1 MMLNL
6 KNPLVFFDLEATGIN
21 TSKDRI
27 VEIAMI
33 KIFPDGHKVEKSQR
47 INPGIPIPLESS
59 LVHGIYDKHI
69 EDEPSFNQ
77 VAKLISNFL
86 ENCDLCGF
94 NILHFDIPLLSQE
107 FSRVGIDFDIEKRNL
122 LDAQKIFHLMEKR
135 NLSAAYKF
143 YTGKELMDAHSA
155 LADTRATM
163 AVFIGQIAKYDQK
176 TLFNL
181 KGEVLGVIE
190 NDMHALHL
198 VLNKNMVDLA
208 GRMILNDEGKEV
220 FNFGKH
226 KGKLV
231 TEVLQ
236 KEPSFYDWMMKG
248 DFPLDTK
255 KKITQLRLSSF
266 NK

>member
-1 MMLNL
+1 
-6 KNPLVFFDLEATGIN
+6 
-21 TSKDRI
+21 
-27 VEIAMI
+27 
-33 KIFPDGHKVEKSQR
+33 
-47 INPGIPIPLESS
+47 
-59 LVHGIYDKHI
+59 
-69 EDEPSFNQ
+69 
-77 VAKLISNFL
+77 
-86 ENCDLCGF
+86 
-94 NILHFDIPLLSQE
+94 
-107 FSRVGIDFDIEKRNL
+107 
-122 LDAQKIFHLMEKR
+122 MEKR

-163 AVFIGQIAKYDQK
+163 AVFISQIAKYDQK

-181 KGEVLGVIE
+181 KGEVLGIIE

>member
-1 MMLNL
+1 MLNL

-27 VEIAMI
+27 IEIAMI
-33 KIFPDGHKVEKSQR
+33 KIFPNGQKEEKSQR
-47 INPGIPIPLESS
+47 VNPGIPIPLESS

-69 EDEPSFNQ
+69 KDEPLFNQ
-77 VAKLISNFL
+77 VAELISTFL

-94 NILHFDIPLLSQE
+94 NILHFDIPLLAQE
-107 FSRVGIDFDIEKRNL
+107 FNRVGIDFDTEKRNL

-135 NLSAAYKF
+135 NLGAAYKF
-143 YTGKELMDAHSA
+143 YTGKELEDAHNA
-155 LADTRATM
+155 LADTQATM
-163 AVFIGQIAKYDQK
+163 AVFTGQIEKYEQQ
-176 TLFNL
+176 TISNL
-181 KGEVLGVIE
+181 KGEVLGIIE
-190 NDMHALHL
+190 NDMSALHL

-208 GRMILNDEGKEV
+208 GRMVINDQGKEV

-255 KKITQLRLSSF
+255 KKLTQLRLSSF